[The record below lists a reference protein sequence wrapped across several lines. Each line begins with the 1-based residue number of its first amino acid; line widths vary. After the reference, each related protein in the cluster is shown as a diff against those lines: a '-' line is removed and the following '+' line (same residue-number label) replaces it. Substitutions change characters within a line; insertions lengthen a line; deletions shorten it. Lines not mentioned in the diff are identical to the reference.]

1 MPESSELA
9 ALPAQGR
16 VFTSHRRVRANDAD
30 TQRRLRLDGMARY
43 LQDVAFDDLND
54 AGFSQVH
61 AFWVLRRCIIRV
73 IRPAHFND
81 EIRLRSWCSALSGR
95 WCNKRV
101 TIDAG
106 SGALV
111 ETEGFWINVDGSTGI
126 PAPLSEEFIARFS
139 VPAADH
145 KLHWRRMLPRPPVG
159 DDPLQGTPFP
169 MRAADFDWLSHVN
182 NAAYWYVLEDYL
194 EDEHRDLLDG
204 EYEAVL
210 EYNAPITA
218 ASGSRYSPPSVKPR
232 CTCGSSSKDRCA
244 PLRESAPYPRTKGSD
259 DHHHLAP
266 ASRCARAEP
275 TRAPQRTEC
284 RAVHRDPHRTR

>member
-9 ALPAQGR
+9 ALPTQGR

-54 AGFSQVH
+54 AGFGQEH

-73 IRPAHFND
+73 IRPAHLND

-210 EYNAPITA
+210 EYNAPINRGEQVEVLTTVGEATLHLWFLVQGQVRA
-218 ASGSRYSPPSVKPR
+218 AARVRSLPPNER
-232 CTCGSSSKDRCA
+232 
-244 PLRESAPYPRTKGSD
+244 LR
-259 DHHHLAP
+259 
-266 ASRCARAEP
+266 
-275 TRAPQRTEC
+275 
-284 RAVHRDPHRTR
+284 